1 MRRNGALVV
10 AVMKDGTP
18 AYEAKW
24 RDSSNRQVKRRIGPA
39 WVDREP
45 SGGGWRKRRG
55 RVHDG
60 WFDER
65 GAFAEMERLIG
76 EHEERAAKPP
86 GARGATFAD
95 AAAAWLE
102 HAERVKRLKPS
113 TLADYR
119 YLLAPSGAVPRK
131 RGRPIR
137 SRVMDAFAT
146 RPLDAITTR
155 EISGFLA
162 QLDRE
167 PTLSPRSV
175 NKYRQVLSAIFN
187 FACREDTFGLTRNPV
202 AATDKRR
209 EDQPGPIDFYE
220 PEEVLALARAL
231 RDGLHRDASRP
242 AVSEAER
249 HQRKLA
255 DQQDAAMVVVA
266 AFTGLRLGELR
277 SLRWHNVDF
286 ADAKLVVQYS
296 RATNTNQDSAPKSGR
311 WRVVPLADQPAAVLA
326 ELSERDRFSDPNDLV
341 FCSPLGTHIDDSA
354 LRQRFHRAQDAAGI
368 RRLRW
373 HDLRHSFG
381 SMSVREL
388 DVISVKEFMGHAK
401 LETTQRYLHAR
412 ARRTDADRLTRAF
425 AGRGAELVEAA
436 QTAA

>member
-1 MRRNGALVV
+1 MRRNGSLVV

-24 RDSSNRQVKRRIGPA
+24 RDSARRQVKRRVGPA
-39 WVDREP
+39 WVEHAADG
-45 SGGGWRKRRG
+45 SGWRKRRG
-55 RVHDG
+55 RVRGG

-65 GAFAEMERLIG
+65 AAFAEMERLIA
-76 EHEERAAKPP
+76 EHESGIAKPAV
-86 GARGATFAD
+86 ARVATFAD

-102 HAERVKRLKPS
+102 HAERVKRVKPS

-119 YLLAPSGAVPRK
+119 YLLAPPGATPRK

-137 SRVMDAFAT
+137 SRVMDTFAE
-146 RPLDAITTR
+146 RPLAAITTS
-155 EISGFLA
+155 EISRFLA

-187 FACREDTFGLTRNPV
+187 FACREDTFGLPRNPV
-202 AATDKRR
+202 TATDKRR

-231 RDGLHRDASRP
+231 RDGLHRDPARP
-242 AVSEAER
+242 AVSDFER
-249 HQRKLA
+249 RQRELC
-255 DQQDAAMVVVA
+255 DRQDATMVVVA

-277 SLRWHNVDF
+277 CLRWANVDF

-296 RATNTNQDSAPKSGR
+296 RASKTDQDSAPKSGR

-326 ELSERDRFSDPNDLV
+326 ELAERDRFTGADDLV
-341 FCSPLGTHIDDSA
+341 FCSPLGKHLDDSA
-354 LRQRFHRAQDAAGI
+354 LRKRFHRAQEAAGL

-388 DVISVKEFMGHAK
+388 DVVSVKEFMGHAK

-412 ARRTDADRLTRAF
+412 ARRSDADRLTRAF
-425 AGRGAELVEAA
+425 AGRTADLAEVAA
-436 QTAA
+436 